1 LSKGLTAQ
9 KPGFGDITVPWEM
22 ALMSS
27 KLGFIF
33 NPASIAVIGASDDPR
48 KYGHEILKNLIEGG
62 FPGAL
67 YPINPK
73 AERILGINCCKNVK
87 EIPDPVDLA
96 VVIVPAK
103 IVVQAIQ
110 DCGERG
116 IKGAIVIS
124 GGFSEAG
131 PEGEEL
137 QKRLAEVAAQNG
149 VRLIGPNC
157 QGVNNPYHPMCATWP
172 LLTRKGRVA
181 VISQSGT
188 VGAAMLDWFQEDE
201 LGVSGFVG
209 LGNRADIN
217 EVEFIEHYESD
228 PNTKVIACYL
238 EGIKEPERFRN
249 MLEKVTKPL
258 VMLKSGRTPR
268 GRIAA
273 ESHTK
278 SLAGADAIYSS
289 LLERYGICRAQTFE
303 DLYDFS
309 KAFAYL
315 KPPSGK
321 RIVFVTTS
329 GGAAILA
336 TDAAEREGLDTG
348 PLPRELSDSLQGVV
362 PGHAIRSNPLDL
374 TGDATST
381 MFKEVIDMARPH
393 FDTVGVIFGD
403 PIQNASEAVTPGEN
417 ELVIFLGGADVERS
431 ERLKMQRKGIPVFP
445 TPERGIRA
453 LCQLIP
459 AGKKGKKAEY
469 TLPDASGRSQMD
481 AWESFQFL
489 ESEGFDCIFTR
500 PAASPGKA
508 VHLAHRIGFPVA
520 LKINSPDIL
529 HKSDWGGVRLN
540 IQSAGQLREAYRKMM
555 EDAGREFPAARI
567 TGVVVSAMAAP
578 GVELLIGMNRDPQF
592 GPVIMFGLGGVSVEL
607 FRDVSISLLPL
618 TRDEARAMLGR
629 IRGSALLKGFR
640 GRPPIDENALIDG
653 LLRMAAIAE
662 EHPEIVQI
670 DLNPVLAY
678 SEGMLVVDARI
689 ITA

>member
-1 LSKGLTAQ
+1 MPKGLTAQ
-9 KPGFGDITVPWEM
+9 KPGFGDITVTWER

-73 AERILGINCCKNVK
+73 TERILGINCCKNVK

-103 IVVQAIQ
+103 IVVQAIK

-137 QKRLAEVAAQNG
+137 QKSLAEVAAQNG
-149 VRLIGPNC
+149 VRLVGPNC

-249 MLEKVTKPL
+249 TLEKVTKPL
-258 VMLKSGRTPR
+258 VMLKSGRTPK

-321 RIVFVTTS
+321 KNRLCNDFRRS
-329 GGAAILA
+329 GHSCNRCG
-336 TDAAEREGLDTG
+336 RNRG
-348 PLPRELSDSLQGVV
+348 PRHRTASPRNCR
-362 PGHAIRSNPLDL
+362 IRS
-374 TGDATST
+374 
-381 MFKEVIDMARPH
+381 
-393 FDTVGVIFGD
+393 
-403 PIQNASEAVTPGEN
+403 
-417 ELVIFLGGADVERS
+417 
-431 ERLKMQRKGIPVFP
+431 KG
-445 TPERGIRA
+445 
-453 LCQLIP
+453 
-459 AGKKGKKAEY
+459 
-469 TLPDASGRSQMD
+469 SS
-481 AWESFQFL
+481 
-489 ESEGFDCIFTR
+489 
-500 PAASPGKA
+500 
-508 VHLAHRIGFPVA
+508 
-520 LKINSPDIL
+520 
-529 HKSDWGGVRLN
+529 
-540 IQSAGQLREAYRKMM
+540 
-555 EDAGREFPAARI
+555 
-567 TGVVVSAMAAP
+567 
-578 GVELLIGMNRDPQF
+578 
-592 GPVIMFGLGGVSVEL
+592 
-607 FRDVSISLLPL
+607 
-618 TRDEARAMLGR
+618 RAMQY
-629 IRGSALLKGFR
+629 
-640 GRPPIDENALIDG
+640 D
-653 LLRMAAIAE
+653 
-662 EHPEIVQI
+662 QI
-670 DLNPVLAY
+670 H
-678 SEGMLVVDARI
+678 STSQGMPLQRCSKK
-689 ITA
+689 

>member
-1 LSKGLTAQ
+1 
-9 KPGFGDITVPWEM
+9 
-22 ALMSS
+22 MSS

-33 NPASIAVIGASDDPR
+33 NPAGIAVIGASDDPR

-73 AERILGINCCKNVK
+73 TESILGINCCKNVN

-103 IVVQAIQ
+103 IVVQAIK

-137 QKRLAEVAAQNG
+137 QKSLAEVAAQNG
-149 VRLIGPNC
+149 VRLVGPNC

-249 MLEKVTKPL
+249 TLEKVTKPL
-258 VMLKSGRTPR
+258 VVLKSGRTPK

-336 TDAAEREGLDTG
+336 TDAAETEGLDTA
-348 PLPRELSDSLQGVV
+348 PLPRELSDSLQRVV

-374 TGDATST
+374 TGDATSA

-403 PIQNASEAVTPGEN
+403 PIQNASEAVTSGEN

-431 ERLKMQRKGIPVFP
+431 ERLKMQQKGIPVFP

-459 AGKKGKKAEY
+459 AGKKGQKAEY

-481 AWESFQFL
+481 AWESFEFL
-489 ESEGFDCIFTR
+489 ESRGFDCIFTR
-500 PAASPGKA
+500 PATSPGKA

-540 IQSAGQLREAYRKMM
+540 IQSAGELREAYRKIM
-555 EDAGREFPAARI
+555 EDAGRKFPAARI

-592 GPVIMFGLGGVSVEL
+592 GPVIMFGLGGVTVEL

-618 TRDEARAMLGR
+618 TRDEACAMLGR
-629 IRGSALLKGFR
+629 IKGAPMLKGFR
-640 GRPPIDENALIDG
+640 GRLPIDENALIDG
-653 LLRMAAIAE
+653 LLRIAAIAE

-678 SEGMLVVDARI
+678 PEGMLVVDGRI

>member
-1 LSKGLTAQ
+1 
-9 KPGFGDITVPWEM
+9 
-22 ALMSS
+22 MSS

-33 NPASIAVIGASDDPR
+33 NPASIAVIGASEDPR

-67 YPINPK
+67 HPINPK
-73 AERILGINCCKNVK
+73 AERILGLNCYRNVK
-87 EIPDPVDLA
+87 EIAEPVDLA

-103 IVVQAIQ
+103 IVAQAVRE
-110 DCGERG
+110 CGERG
-116 IKGAIVIS
+116 IRGAIVIS

-137 QKRLAEVAAQNG
+137 QRKLAEVAALHG
-149 VRLIGPNC
+149 VRLVGPNC

-181 VISQSGT
+181 VVSQSGT
-188 VGAAMLDWFQEDE
+188 VGAAMLDWFEEDE

-217 EVEFIEHYESD
+217 EVDLIEHYESD

-238 EGIKEPERFRN
+238 EGVKDPERFRST
-249 MLEKVTKPL
+249 LETVTKPL

-278 SLAGADAIYSS
+278 SLAGADAIYSA
-289 LLERYGICRAQTFE
+289 LLERYGIHRAETFE
-303 DLYDFS
+303 ELYDFS

-315 KPPSGK
+315 EPPSGN

-336 TDAAEREGLDTG
+336 TDAAEREGLDTA
-348 PLPRELSDSLQGVV
+348 PLRAHLVDSLEGVV
-362 PGHAIRSNPLDL
+362 PGHAIRANPLDL
-374 TGDATST
+374 TGDATSK
-381 MFKEVIDMARPH
+381 MFKEAIDIVRPD

-403 PIQNASEAVTPGEN
+403 PIQNASESVTPNEN
-417 ELVIFLGGADVERS
+417 ELVIFLGGAKVERT
-431 ERLKMQRKGIPVFP
+431 ERLKMQRKGVPVFQ

-453 LCQLIP
+453 LSQLVP
-459 AGKKGKKAEY
+459 AGKKGRKASY
-469 TLPDASGRSQMD
+469 TLPETSGRSQMD
-481 AWESFQFL
+481 AIESFEFL
-489 ESEGFDCIFTR
+489 ESKGFECIFAS

-508 VHLAHRIGFPVA
+508 VHLAHQMGFPVA

-540 IQSAGQLREAYRKMM
+540 LLTPGQLRDAYAKMM
-555 EDAGREFPAARI
+555 EKAASTFPGARVS
-567 TGVVVSAMAAP
+567 GVVVCAMAAP

-592 GPVIMFGLGGVSVEL
+592 GPVIMFGLGGVTVEL
-607 FRDVSISLLPL
+607 FRDISMSLLPL
-618 TRDEARAMLGR
+618 TREDARAMLAK
-629 IRGSALLKGFR
+629 IRGGPLLKGFR
-640 GRPPIDENALIDG
+640 GRLPIDENAVVDG
-653 LLRMAAIAE
+653 LLRIAAIAE
-662 EHPEIVQI
+662 EHPEIVEI
-670 DLNPVLAY
+670 DLNPVIAY

-689 ITA
+689 IKE